1 MLLYCSCIC
10 FSNKSDNRLRSV
22 EFNTVRLCIY
32 VALLFF
38 ERRQSV
44 RPVISRVFLKRPAVN
59 MNRTDDA
66 LSVGVDALNV
76 VELAGEV
83 LIAISAV
90 IGNGLVLIAI
100 ATAHSLRTVT
110 NFYVASLA
118 TADLLVGLLGKQNV
132 CHSYFEILKEMD
144 S

>member
-1 MLLYCSCIC
+1 
-10 FSNKSDNRLRSV
+10 
-22 EFNTVRLCIY
+22 
-32 VALLFF
+32 
-38 ERRQSV
+38 
-44 RPVISRVFLKRPAVN
+44 

-118 TADLLVGLLGKQNV
+118 AADLLVGLLGKQNV
-132 CHSYFEILKEMD
+132 CHSYF
-144 S
+144 